1 MSREA
6 LRERIDFT
14 EASMA
19 RIILV
24 TPSQFTLNQNSERKG
39 KDLIVKDNAFVE
51 RRRYLFLIK
60 IKKSTTAFS
69 PFLIFDSYFDFDF
82 DFDFRNPNYISMYIV
97 FHNQQLFYT

>member
-24 TPSQFTLNQNSERKG
+24 TPSQFTLKQNSERKG
-39 KDLIVKDNAFVE
+39 KDLIVK
-51 RRRYLFLIK
+51 K
-60 IKKSTTAFS
+60 ITPS
-69 PFLIFDSYFDFDF
+69 
-82 DFDFRNPNYISMYIV
+82 
-97 FHNQQLFYT
+97 